1 MTSPSLQS
9 LMSYA
14 TPTICPSS
22 PRHSPEC
29 VLDGEKNSAFQWACI
44 ALFMLVTFFVSDSR
58 AQTPTAHAAVAS
70 NNASANASGEPA
82 ASSAYPE
89 VKFTTSMGD
98 IVMEL
103 YPDKAPK
110 TVANFLQYVKDHH
123 YDGTVFH
130 RVINNFMVQGGGY
143 GANLKEKKTRPP
155 VVHEGQSALAKGGSK
170 NVVGT
175 VAMARTSEPNSAT
188 AQFFINVADNAFLDP
203 TPIPPGDPVPSF
215 TYQGKTYNN
224 IPRANLEGNP
234 QLVGYTVFGK
244 VIQGMDVVNRIKALP
259 TGALGPFPSDVPKPL
274 VTIQSA
280 NIIKSTP

>member
-1 MTSPSLQS
+1 MFTVPSFLQAPAQAQAQAQAHTQLHGTHR
-9 LMSYA
+9 LM
-14 TPTICPSS
+14 
-22 PRHSPEC
+22 RE
-29 VLDGEKNSAFQWACI
+29 SAHW
-44 ALFMLVTFFVSDSR
+44 LMVTLLLGLTGFLQPLQ
-58 AQTPTAHAAVAS
+58 AQTPSTNVPTTA
-70 NNASANASGEPA
+70 ASAESNITNS
-82 ASSAYPE
+82 YPQ
-89 VKFTTSMGD
+89 VKFVTSMGD
-98 IVMEL
+98 FVMEL

-143 GANLKEKKTRPP
+143 TKNLSEKKTRPP
-155 VVHEGQSALAKGGSK
+155 VVHEGQAALAKGGSK
-170 NVVGT
+170 NTVGT

-188 AQFFINVADNAFLDP
+188 SQFFINVADNAFLDP

-224 IPRANLEGNP
+224 IPRSNLEGNP